1 MCDMRNEVL
10 DNELKTRV
18 PKQVKTKLREIA
30 VSRHLKLSDIL
41 REAFREK
48 IERDIQQKAATR

>member
-1 MCDMRNEVL
+1 MRNEVL

-48 IERDIQQKAATR
+48 IERDIEQKAASQ